1 MNDFL
6 RKVAEGGGVSPS
18 DICLQSFNQY
28 FEDAINVEWFKKEN
42 HYEAVFYKNNLEH
55 IAIFNLAGIL
65 TDYRQNIPAG
75 YLPELIKNIVS
86 SKGEI
91 MNSVMRNKGNML
103 EYEIIVRDKKLNRY
117 LINLTDIGRLIEEKK
132 L

>member
-6 RKVAEGGGVSPS
+6 KKVFEGNGVSPS
-18 DICLQSFNQY
+18 GICLQSFNQN
-28 FEDAINVEWFKKEN
+28 FEDAKNVEWFKNEN
-42 HYEAVFYKNNLEH
+42 HFEAIFYKNNLEH
-55 IAIFNLAGIL
+55 IAIFSL
-65 TDYRQNIPAG
+65 TGVLTEYRLNMPAD
-75 YLPELIKNIVS
+75 YLPEPIKNIVS

-103 EYEIIVRDKKLNRY
+103 EYEVIVRDQELNRH
-117 LINLTDIGRLIEEKK
+117 LITLSDIGRLIEEKK